1 MALFF
6 TGGVNGASAGQN
18 GKNEVAAKGIESV
31 SSGLARM
38 STGGGD
44 PSLKSGPV
52 VSRGVTE
59 AARVSFSDSVRQAL
73 RGKQKAPALI
83 ATVADH
89 VNRGLDESHV
99 KAAFESYTTEAPRG
113 FFSTTQRLST
123 NDAAERI
130 QKLSQAAHEYVSN
143 SEYSL
148 PTRDVISRALKAVLA
163 AHLTDIVTEFESE
176 GTPPMSENSLKAFF
190 DRKAPFVKLP
200 DGRVNPFLFP
210 DDTPAARDMC
220 PIVDAVNGHLGGE
233 PLSHKARIDLTTH
246 AQSRSQID
254 GSVHDQFVKF
264 ERTDLRIC
272 GDLDSS
278 TDNAYTILGLHSG
291 VDHEDLQRQLTAL
304 SDSGYVVNGAVD
316 SRLRNAAFQ
325 LQTRDGRAAY
335 DEYLESKTSPD
346 KKREL
351 QSRVV
356 SESEGYR
363 TGIHPRSFLMNALLY
378 CIKTHK

>member
-1 MALFF
+1 
-6 TGGVNGASAGQN
+6 
-18 GKNEVAAKGIESV
+18 
-31 SSGLARM
+31 
-38 STGGGD
+38 
-44 PSLKSGPV
+44 
-52 VSRGVTE
+52 
-59 AARVSFSDSVRQAL
+59 
-73 RGKQKAPALI
+73 
-83 ATVADH
+83 
-89 VNRGLDESHV
+89 
-99 KAAFESYTTEAPRG
+99 
-113 FFSTTQRLST
+113 
-123 NDAAERI
+123 
-130 QKLSQAAHEYVSN
+130 
-143 SEYSL
+143 
-148 PTRDVISRALKAVLA
+148 
-163 AHLTDIVTEFESE
+163 
-176 GTPPMSENSLKAFF
+176 
-190 DRKAPFVKLP
+190 
-200 DGRVNPFLFP
+200 
-210 DDTPAARDMC
+210 
-220 PIVDAVNGHLGGE
+220 
-233 PLSHKARIDLTTH
+233 
-246 AQSRSQID
+246 
-254 GSVHDQFVKF
+254 
-264 ERTDLRIC
+264 TDLRIC